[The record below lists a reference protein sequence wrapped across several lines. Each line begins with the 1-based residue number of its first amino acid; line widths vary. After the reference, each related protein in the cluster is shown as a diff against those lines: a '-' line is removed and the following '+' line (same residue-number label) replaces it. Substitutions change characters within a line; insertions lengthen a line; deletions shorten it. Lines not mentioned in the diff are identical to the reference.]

1 MQFDHKNG
9 LQFKRKTV
17 AEYYGAAAY
26 LLLLLL
32 LHGLEA
38 GQRRMVG
45 CCARAPAATQAA
57 TQQSIATLA
66 AKLWTRGGVADCWSG
81 LEEGLWVL

>member
-17 AEYYGAAAY
+17 AEDYGAAAY

-66 AKLWTRGGVADCWSG
+66 AKLWTRGGG
-81 LEEGLWVL
+81 LLIAGLD